1 MTRKRTPPL
10 GGEPEV
16 ELNEGFR
23 RALDAVGAGKQVFV
37 TGKAGTGKSTFLRYL
52 LGTLPTAVRTHT
64 AVLAPTGVAAVNVG
78 GQTIHSFFAFQPT
91 ITVAEIERGGKR
103 PRDPKLYK
111 HLKLLIVD
119 EISMV
124 RADLFDCMD
133 AYLRRFGP
141 VRGVSMGG
149 VQLVVIGDLYQLPPV
164 VSRGEQHLF
173 TTHYKSP
180 YFFDADAFSEVSFD
194 IVELE
199 KVYRQRDERF
209 VDILNAIRTRSTTPA
224 HLATLNER
232 VLAEPPWK
240 EGVVHLVTT
249 NAAAEAINV
258 ARIAELPDDPVIYAG
273 ELRGGF
279 ERNALP
285 APEEL
290 TLAPGAQ
297 VMLTN
302 NDPQGRWIN
311 GTMGTV
317 EATVEQEQGPDHVLV
332 RLANGAE
339 VSLTPH
345 TWDMFRFVFDEAH
358 GAIEAETIGSYTQY
372 PLMLAWAITIHK
384 SQGKTFERVVVDMG
398 RGAFVHGQTYVALSR
413 ATALSGLALVR
424 PITEGHILLDWRVP
438 RFLTERRYAAAAR
451 TVPVSDKEALLRA
464 AAAEGAAVRMVYL
477 KANDTTSVR
486 VIEPVEVGDM
496 VYMGVTFL
504 GVRAYDRSRNGEP
517 RVFRID
523 RILELEH
530 TQAHL
535 GGVRHSPQ

>member
-1 MTRKRTPPL
+1 MARKSTRHTVQPSS
-10 GGEPEV
+10 GCPEV
-16 ELNEGFR
+16 ELNDGFR
-23 RALDAVGAGKQVFV
+23 KALEAVEAGKHVFV
-37 TGKAGTGKSTFLRYL
+37 TGKAGTGKSTFLRYVL
-52 LGTLPTAVRTHT
+52 DTLPTAVRAHT
-64 AVLAPTGVAAVNVG
+64 AVVAPTGVAAVNVG

-91 ITVAEIERGGKR
+91 ITVVEIERGGKR
-103 PRDPKLYK
+103 PRDPRLYK
-111 HLKLLIVD
+111 NLKLLIVD

-141 VRGVSMGG
+141 VRGAPMGG

-164 VSRGEQHLF
+164 VARGEQHLF
-173 TTHYKSP
+173 TTYYKSP
-180 YFFDADAFSEVSFD
+180 YFFDADAFSKIPFE

-224 HLATLNER
+224 HLAVLNER
-232 VLAEPPWK
+232 VLPHTPWK

-249 NAAAEAINV
+249 NAAADTINT
-258 ARIAELPDDPVIYAG
+258 ARIAELSDDPVMYVG

-290 TLAPGAQ
+290 AIAPGAQ

-317 EATVEQEQGPDHVLV
+317 EATIEEEQGPDHVVV
-332 RLANGAE
+332 RLANGTE
-339 VSLTPH
+339 VTITPH
-345 TWDMFRFVFDEAH
+345 TWDMFRFVFDETH
-358 GAIEAETIGSYTQY
+358 GAIEAETVGSYTQY

-398 RGAFVHGQTYVALSR
+398 RGAFAHGQTYVALSR
-413 ATALSGLALVR
+413 ATALSGLVLVQ
-424 PITEGHILLDWRVP
+424 PITERHILLDWRVP

-451 TVPVSDKEALLRA
+451 AVPVSDKETLLRDA
-464 AAAEGAAVRMVYL
+464 IVEGAAVRIVYL
-477 KANDTTSVR
+477 KANDTASAR
-486 VIEPVEVGDM
+486 VIEPVEVGEM
-496 VYMGVTFL
+496 SYMNVTFL
-504 GVRAYDRSRNGEP
+504 GVRAYDRSRGGDT
-517 RVFRID
+517 RVFRVD
-523 RILELEH
+523 RILEIE
-530 TQAHL
+530 
-535 GGVRHSPQ
+535 RM